1 MNQITRLYNESGVTC
16 IAAILTMLLVS
27 VPMGAHG
34 ANNAN
39 KPDSPDSQVTSLSV
53 EGISA
58 SIGEDNPRVLYILP
72 WQAPSLPRRP
82 RADLDSDA
90 PQLIQPLNPLVLE
103 RHRTFRQTLN
113 PLVLNPDKGLA
124 VTVQ

>member
-1 MNQITRLYNESGVTC
+1 MNRIMRLPCGAYVPGV
-16 IAAILTMLLVS
+16 AATLFTFFLALSPV
-27 VPMGAHG
+27 GAQAAAEQAG
-34 ANNAN
+34 EQSA
-39 KPDSPDSQVTSLSV
+39 SLSV

-72 WQAPSLPRRP
+72 WQTPSLPRRP
-82 RADLDSDA
+82 RAELDSDA
-90 PQLIQPLNPLVLE
+90 PQLIQSLNPLVLE

-113 PLVLNPDKGLA
+113 PLVLNPEKGSA

>member
-1 MNQITRLYNESGVTC
+1 MCLVLLPRFLPFFLALSPVGAQ
-16 IAAILTMLLVS
+16 AAAEQAGEQS
-27 VPMGAHG
+27 A
-34 ANNAN
+34 
-39 KPDSPDSQVTSLSV
+39 SLSV

-72 WQAPSLPRRP
+72 WQTPSLPRRP
-82 RADLDSDA
+82 RAELDSDA
-90 PQLIQPLNPLVLE
+90 PQLIQSLNPLVLE

-113 PLVLNPDKGLA
+113 PLVLNPEKGSA